1 MTYKIEIEKK
11 AAKFIQKQSK
21 SDRERIFKAIYKL
34 PEIGDIKSLRGH
46 SSLYR
51 LRVGD
56 YRIIYIID
64 NGKMIIY
71 VIDAGSRGQIYREY

>member
-34 PEIGDIKSLRGH
+34 PEIGDIKSL
-46 SSLYR
+46 
-51 LRVGD
+51 
-56 YRIIYIID
+56 IYIID